1 MKSFLSN
8 TKHLHFVGIG
18 GIGMSGM
25 AELLHNHGFKIS
37 GSDLNKSNRTK
48 HLSNYNNIKI
58 SYKHKK
64 ENVKNC
70 DLLVYSSAINRSNPE
85 IQTAEKNNIPIMKR
99 AELLGEL
106 LKIKDISIAVSGTHG
121 KTTTS
126 SMLGSILYEAKAN
139 PTLIIGGIVNKFK
152 SNNITGDGDIIVVEA
167 DEFDKS
173 FLELSPTYSIINN
186 LDLEHLDCYEN
197 IEDLL
202 KCFSQFANSIAF
214 YGKVAFNNDDDN
226 ISKIIDKIR
235 KPKISFGIK
244 NDSIIQAKN
253 ILYNQ
258 ELTTFDI
265 LISKTKKTLKIALNC
280 PGKHNVYNALA
291 ATTIALELDIPKK
304 YIINGLNNYCGVKRR
319 FDIRYDKKQMIID
332 DYAHHPNEILE
343 TLKAAKNGWDK
354 RIISIF
360 QPHLFSRTNNF
371 YNEFADALNLS
382 DIIIVTDI
390 YPARELPIKGVTSKL
405 IYNVIENKNKYYI
418 SKQEEVIN
426 KTVNIVNNGDMII
439 VMGAGNINNLI
450 KPLIEQLDEIN

>member
-48 HLSNYNNIKI
+48 HLSNYKNIKI

-64 ENVKNC
+64 ENIANC
-70 DLLVYSSAINRSNPE
+70 DLLVYSSAINKSNPE
-85 IQTAEKNNIPIMKR
+85 IQSAKKNNIPIMKR

-126 SMLGSILYEAKAN
+126 SMLGSILYEAETN
-139 PTLIIGGIVNKFK
+139 PTLIIGGIVKKFN

-173 FLELSPTYSIINN
+173 FLELSPSYSIINN
-186 LDLEHLDCYEN
+186 LDLEHLDCYDN
-197 IEDLL
+197 IEELF
-202 KCFSQFANSIAF
+202 KCFTQFANSIAF

-226 ISKIIDKIR
+226 ILKIINKIR

-244 NDSIIQAKN
+244 NNSTIQAKN
-253 ILYNQ
+253 IFYNQ

-265 LISKTKKTLKIALNC
+265 FISNTKKTLKIALNC
-280 PGKHNVYNALA
+280 PGEHNVYNALA
-291 ATTIALELDIPKK
+291 ASTIALELDIPKK
-304 YIINGLNNYCGVKRR
+304 HIINGLNNYSGVKRR
-319 FDIRYDKKQMIID
+319 FDIRYNKKHMIID

-382 DIIIVTDI
+382 DIIIITEI
-390 YPARELPIKGVTSKL
+390 YPAREVPIKGVTSKL
-405 IYNVIENKNKYYI
+405 IYNTIRNKNKHYI
-418 SKQEEVIN
+418 SKQEEIIN
-426 KTVNIVNNGDMII
+426 ETVNIAKNGDMII
-439 VMGAGNINNLI
+439 VMGAGNINNVI
-450 KPLIEQLDEIN
+450 APLIEQLDEIN